1 MSLFLNV
8 DRNLAGRDFV
18 VGDLHGHLQQLNK
31 QLREV
36 AFDPACDRLFCLG
49 DLVDRGPDSE
59 SLLAMVD
66 QKTYFGILGNHEAMM
81 IAGSE
86 NPETALRH
94 RANGG
99 DWFYRLPQAQQQ
111 YLVSQV
117 RRWPWAIELD
127 AGGRHIGLIHANV
140 LGGSWPRTLRALA
153 VIEESWSSGV
163 SLEEDER
170 VANTAEQFLWDRSL
184 ASQLYRRLLGLGDAK
199 RTPAEY
205 RRLFLERLDT
215 IAQAEPKALAPF
227 RIDGIDALYLGH
239 NFVPRPVAV
248 GNCHFLDTY
257 RGEEGERLALV
268 CLSESPGTTEPL
280 S

>member
-1 MSLFLNV
+1 
-8 DRNLAGRDFV
+8 
-18 VGDLHGHLQQLNK
+18 LQQLSE

-81 IAGSE
+81 IAGFE
-86 NPETALRH
+86 NPETADRH

-99 DWFYRLPQAQQQ
+99 EWFYRLPQAQRQH
-111 YLVSQV
+111 LVSQV

-127 AGGRHIGLIHANV
+127 AGGQRVGLIHANV
-140 LGGSWPRTLRALA
+140 LGGSWPRTRRALA
-153 VIEESWSSGV
+153 AIEEAWSVGA
-163 SLEEDER
+163 SLEENER
-170 VANTAEQFLWDRSL
+170 VASTSEQFLWDRSL
-184 ASQLYRRLLGLGDAK
+184 ASQLYRHLLGLGETK
-199 RTPAEY
+199 RTLAEY
-205 RRLFLERLDT
+205 KRLFLERLDT
-215 IAQAEPKALAPF
+215 IAQAEPEALTPF
-227 RIDGIDALYLGH
+227 RIEGIEALYLGH
-239 NFVPRPVAV
+239 NFVPRPTAV

-268 CLSESPGTTEPL
+268 CVSKSPRTTEPL